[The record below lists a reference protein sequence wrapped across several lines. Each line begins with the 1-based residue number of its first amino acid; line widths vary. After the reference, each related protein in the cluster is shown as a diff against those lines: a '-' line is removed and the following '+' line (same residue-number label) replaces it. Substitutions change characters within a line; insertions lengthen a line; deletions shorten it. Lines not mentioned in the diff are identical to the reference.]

1 MDGIEKKKAKKQQS
15 RVPFDTRLGMSPYN
29 VITKLGLGV
38 TIVLS
43 ESFIHSS
50 STFRL
55 RIFDVLKVIPTNNRG
70 KKISVLMTLDFTNE

>member
-15 RVPFDTRLGMSPYN
+15 RVPFDTRLGMY
-29 VITKLGLGV
+29 
-38 TIVLS
+38 
-43 ESFIHSS
+43 
-50 STFRL
+50 FRL